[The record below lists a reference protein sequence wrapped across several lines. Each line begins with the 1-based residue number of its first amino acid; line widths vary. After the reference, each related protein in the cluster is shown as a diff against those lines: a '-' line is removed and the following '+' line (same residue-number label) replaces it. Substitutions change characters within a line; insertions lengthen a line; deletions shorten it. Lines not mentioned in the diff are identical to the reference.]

1 MLVPLI
7 HVALVLHANLLGNVD
22 GGHVLRGNQ
31 GNQAREAEL
40 LQSIVFEGLRPFQ
53 RQASLPVLWCQH
65 IAQFHLWLPI
75 YLLHEE
81 SALPN
86 KTLVA
91 LLNSIQ
97 EGVSVD
103 LIFSDIPVQDMLH
116 LLFAVR
122 PTQEAHH
129 FGIGIQGCQL
139 VQVREHQWSEQQMFC
154 LDNNQSLLMHRLLMS
169 FLNQAFPEE
178 TGKKGILFFHRS
190 PIAFSCTTALL
201 IVDYIVRST
210 TKVSRCQV

>member
-1 MLVPLI
+1 MLAPLI

-40 LQSIVFEGLRPFQ
+40 LQSIVFERLRPFQ

-75 YLLHEE
+75 YLLREE

-91 LLNSIQ
+91 LLNSSQ

-116 LLFAVR
+116 LLFAAR

-129 FGIGIQGCQL
+129 FRIGIQGSQII
-139 VQVREHQWSEQQMFC
+139 QVREHQWSEQQVFC
-154 LDNNQSLLMHRLLMS
+154 LDNNQSLLTHSLLMYL
-169 FLNQAFPEE
+169 LNQAFPRKRE
-178 TGKKGILFFHRS
+178 KMPHF
-190 PIAFSCTTALL
+190 
-201 IVDYIVRST
+201 
-210 TKVSRCQV
+210 

>member
-1 MLVPLI
+1 MLAPLI

-22 GGHVLRGNQ
+22 GGHILRENQ
-31 GNQAREAEL
+31 GNQAGEAEL
-40 LQSIVFEGLRPFQ
+40 LQSIVFERLRPFQ

-75 YLLHEE
+75 YLLREE

-91 LLNSIQ
+91 LLNSSQ

-154 LDNNQSLLMHRLLMS
+154 LDKNQSLLMHRLLMS

-178 TGKKGILFFHRS
+178 TGKNGTLRVQNRGENPSVSWSGKKSVRHR
-190 PIAFSCTTALL
+190 TTSALA
-201 IVDYIVRST
+201 
-210 TKVSRCQV
+210 